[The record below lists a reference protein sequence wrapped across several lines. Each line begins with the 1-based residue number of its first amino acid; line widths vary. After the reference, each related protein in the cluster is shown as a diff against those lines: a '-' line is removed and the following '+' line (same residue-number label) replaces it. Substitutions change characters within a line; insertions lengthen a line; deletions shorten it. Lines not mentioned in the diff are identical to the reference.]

1 MPNHFKHYIFGIFLL
16 LASICASA
24 QTGHAFYRD
33 TFCSNQSIFVV
44 NQIFGPSNPTGTVTI
59 PGGAFNG
66 ADSVI
71 HVALTFNQPAVF
83 NLNATICAD
92 DTLVVNGK
100 PYHANFFIGQEVV
113 QEGAANG
120 CDSIINVHLSVRPIY
135 FDYEVEI
142 CEGETVVVNGT
153 VYDAFIKK
161 SGIEVIPTAGP
172 CDSIL
177 NVKVKALTPPFSN
190 LRDTLCPDGFYMIN
204 GTRYDFNNRNGYE
217 ILPNAAVSG
226 CDSIIAIDLEFRNL
240 WLYIGED
247 REMVFGD
254 TICITPQY
262 GLSPTSLVWLPT
274 APCADSACIDNCI
287 RPTQAAMFTLLATDV
302 SGCVLKDEIRLSVS
316 KKNRV
321 YAPNVFNPDAGE
333 PNNRFFLSC
342 DRGVVNIKRMFIAD
356 RWGELLYD
364 QTDVL
369 PNSPDAGWDG
379 YYRGKVMHPDTY
391 IYWAELERFD
401 GSTFVERGGFALVR

>member
-1 MPNHFKHYIFGIFLL
+1 MSNHFKQTLLGSIFLL
-16 LASICASA
+16 VSA
-24 QTGHAFYRD
+24 LSFAQSGHSFLRD
-33 TFCSNQSIFVV
+33 TFCANQSIFIG
-44 NQIFGPSNPTGTVTI
+44 NQIFSPANPTGTVTI

-71 HVALTFNQPAVF
+71 HVELTFNQPVVL
-83 NLNATICAD
+83 NLNASICAN
-92 DTLVVNGK
+92 DTIWVNGT
-100 PYHANFFIGQEVV
+100 PYHANFFIGQEIV
-113 QEGAANG
+113 QEGAVNG
-120 CDSIINVHLSVRPIY
+120 CDSIINVYLTIRPIY
-135 FDYEVEI
+135 FDYEVDI
-142 CEGETVVVNGT
+142 CEGETVFINGT
-153 VYDAFIKK
+153 AYDAFNTTGTEII
-161 SGIEVIPTAGP
+161 SSNGA

-177 NVKVKALTPPFSN
+177 NVKINAITPPFSN
-190 LRDTLCPDGFYMIN
+190 LRDTLCPDGFYTIN
-204 GTRYDFNNRNGYE
+204 GTRYDSNNRNGYE
-217 ILPNAAVSG
+217 ILPNAASSG
-226 CDSIIAIDLEFRNL
+226 CDSIVAIDLEFRSL

-247 REMVFGD
+247 REMIFGD

-262 GLSPTSLVWLPT
+262 GLSPTSFVWLPT

-287 RPTQAAMFTLLATDV
+287 RPTEAAMFTLLATDV
-302 SGCVLKDEIRLSVS
+302 SGCVLKDEIKLSIS

-321 YAPNVFNPDAGE
+321 YAPNVFNPDANE

-342 DRGVVNIKRMFIAD
+342 DRGVVNIKRLFIAD

-369 PNSPDAGWDG
+369 PNSPDAGWNG

-401 GSTFVERGGFALVR
+401 GSTFVERGGFSLVR